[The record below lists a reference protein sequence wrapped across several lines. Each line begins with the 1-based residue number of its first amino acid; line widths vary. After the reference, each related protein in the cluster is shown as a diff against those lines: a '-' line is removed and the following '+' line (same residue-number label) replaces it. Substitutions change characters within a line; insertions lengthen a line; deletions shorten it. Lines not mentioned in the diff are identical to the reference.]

1 MANVAYARQGER
13 PAKGRTTHA
22 QPSGKKGV
30 AKMTRKVN
38 GVTQNEHEIHEIYV
52 DKINELLA
60 DDRRIIVGLSTNQY
74 DIEDDISSIT
84 IKLAPRY
91 GDE

>member
-1 MANVAYARQGER
+1 
-13 PAKGRTTHA
+13 
-22 QPSGKKGV
+22 
-30 AKMTRKVN
+30 MTRKVN
-38 GVTQNEHEIHEIYV
+38 GVTTNEHEIHEIYV

>member
-1 MANVAYARQGER
+1 
-13 PAKGRTTHA
+13 
-22 QPSGKKGV
+22 
-30 AKMTRKVN
+30 MTRKVN

-84 IKLAPRY
+84 IKLAPRD

>member
-1 MANVAYARQGER
+1 
-13 PAKGRTTHA
+13 
-22 QPSGKKGV
+22 
-30 AKMTRKVN
+30 MTRKVN
-38 GVTQNEHEIHEIYV
+38 VVTTNEHEIHEIYV
-52 DKINELLA
+52 DKVNELLA

>member
-1 MANVAYARQGER
+1 M
-13 PAKGRTTHA
+13 TT
-22 QPSGKKGV
+22 
-30 AKMTRKVN
+30 
-38 GVTQNEHEIHEIYV
+38 NEHEIHEIYV
-52 DKINELLA
+52 DKVNELLA

>member
-1 MANVAYARQGER
+1 MKRND
-13 PAKGRTTHA
+13 
-22 QPSGKKGV
+22 
-30 AKMTRKVN
+30 N
-38 GVTQNEHEIHEIYV
+38 EIHDKYI

-60 DDRRIIVGLSTNQY
+60 DDKRIIVGLSTNQY

>member
-1 MANVAYARQGER
+1 
-13 PAKGRTTHA
+13 
-22 QPSGKKGV
+22 
-30 AKMTRKVN
+30 MTRKVN

-52 DKINELLA
+52 DKVTELLA